1 MDRTVVT
8 ALIAVA
14 ALLPFERLGGFD
26 VAGFNIRPSQLAL
39 AAAWLFFIRAVFSP
53 LRKSVGEGFAWRRPA
68 FLALAG
74 FFAAAGLSLVNAEN
88 LDRSLVVL
96 GFTLFTA
103 SLAVLM
109 PNVLHAED
117 LPRVRKAVLISAAL
131 VGVFGLWQFVGDM
144 LGAPTWMTGLRST
157 YTRAIL
163 GFTRVQSTAAEPLYF
178 ANYLLLPIALAG
190 SWLLRNPG
198 GRTSRGLIALLGVL
212 TLCVFL
218 TSSRGGWL
226 GLGVTALA
234 LLWLERRRL
243 KDWKPLVGALAA
255 GIAAVALGV
264 LLLGRF
270 FSPTLTSVPE
280 TFFRHVTTLTDGAA
294 FDDRART
301 ISDAIDAWKRHPWI
315 GVGYGGFG
323 PSVSAFPHIPPD
335 AGWPIVNNGT
345 LELLAETGVIGLVAF
360 IIFLVTLL
368 LESGRRRRHLRS
380 NPLVAEQVSPKADTE
395 AIRVACIAALLGMLA
410 QYQTFSTLYIMHVW
424 FTIGLLLASFKPA
437 RP

>member
-1 MDRTVVT
+1 MDRTFVT

-26 VAGFNIRPSQLAL
+26 VAGFNVRPSQVAL
-39 AAAWLFFIRAVFSP
+39 AVAWFLFLRALTHGTKV
-53 LRKSVGEGFAWRRPA
+53 AWHRPA
-68 FLALAG
+68 YLTLAG
-74 FFAAAGLSLVNAEN
+74 FFAAAGLSLLNAEN
-88 LDRSLVVL
+88 FGRSAVVL

-103 SLAVLM
+103 SLTFLM
-109 PNVLHAED
+109 PNALSAED
-117 LPRVRKAVLISAAL
+117 LPRIRKVVLISAAL

-144 LGAPTWMTGLRST
+144 LGAPIWVTGLRST
-157 YTRAIL
+157 YTRAVL

-190 SWLLRNPG
+190 TWLLQNPG
-198 GRTSRGLIALLGVL
+198 GKVSRALIALLGIL
-212 TLCVFL
+212 MLCVFL

-226 GLGVTALA
+226 GLGVTVLA

-243 KDWKPLVGALAA
+243 KDWKPLASALAA
-255 GIAAVALGV
+255 SIFAVALGV
-264 LLLGRF
+264 FLLGRF
-270 FSPTLTSVPE
+270 FSPTLSSVPE

-294 FDDRART
+294 FDDRTQT
-301 ISDAIDAWKRHPWI
+301 ISAAFDAWKHHPWI

-323 PSVSAFPHIPPD
+323 PHVSAFPYTPPD
-335 AGWPIVNNGT
+335 AGWPIANNET
-345 LELLAETGVIGLVAF
+345 LELLAETGVIGLLAF

-395 AIRVACIAALLGMLA
+395 AIQAACIAALLGTLA

-424 FTIGLLLASFKPA
+424 FTIGLLLASIKPA

>member
-1 MDRTVVT
+1 MDRIVVT

-26 VAGFNIRPSQLAL
+26 VAGFNVRPSQLAL
-39 AAAWLFFIRAVFSP
+39 AAAWLLFFRA
-53 LRKSVGEGFAWRRPA
+53 LARGAKAEWRRPA

-88 LDRSLVVL
+88 FDRSLVVL

-103 SLAVLM
+103 SLAFLM
-109 PNVLHAED
+109 PNALGIGD
-117 LPRVRKAVLISAAL
+117 LPRVRKAVLISAAI
-131 VGVFGLWQFVGDM
+131 VGVFGLWQFTGDM

-190 SWLLRNPG
+190 AWLLRNPG
-198 GRTSRGLIALLGVL
+198 RRISRLLIALLGVL

-234 LLWLERRRL
+234 LLWLERRHL
-243 KDWKPLVGALAA
+243 KEWKPLASALTV

-264 LLLGRF
+264 LLLSRF

-280 TFFRHVTTLTDGAA
+280 TFFRHVTTVTDGAA
-294 FDDRART
+294 FDDRAKT
-301 ISDAIDAWKRHPWI
+301 IADAFDAWKRHPWI
-315 GVGYGGFG
+315 GVGFGGYG
-323 PSVSAFPHIPPD
+323 PHVAAFVFEAPD
-335 AGWPIVNNGT
+335 AGWPIANNET
-345 LELLAETGVIGLVAF
+345 LELLAETGMIGFAAF
-360 IIFLVTLL
+360 VIFLFILFK
-368 LESGRRRRHLRS
+368 EARRSRIPPEY
-380 NPLVAEQVSPKADTE
+380 PLVRREDAAEAVRS
-395 AIRVACIAALLGMLA
+395 ACLAALIGMLA

-424 FTIGLLLASFKPA
+424 FTIGLLLTASKPERA
-437 RP
+437 